1 MRVIDSHQH
10 FWRYA
15 PEEYDWIDESM
26 AKLRADFLP
35 NHLQREMAS
44 AHVDACVAVQA
55 RQTLEETE
63 WLLDLAAASSF
74 IAGIVGWAPIAAPEF
89 PGILSRIGANPK
101 LKGLRHVVQAE
112 ADARFL
118 LQPAFRE
125 GIREITRAGLVYDIL
140 ILPHQLAQTIEFV
153 DEHPRQSFVLDHAAK
168 PPLRSGD
175 LGEWEKGFREL
186 ARRENVCCKLSGLV
200 TEADWTT
207 WKEESL
213 RRVFDVTLEAFT
225 PHRMMAG
232 SDWPVC
238 TVATSYGDWWSLL
251 RRWTAELSA
260 GEQAWVL
267 AGTAERIYQL

>member
-10 FWRYA
+10 FWRYS
-15 PEEYDWIDESM
+15 PEEYEWIDESM

-35 NHLQREMAS
+35 KDLEPEMAS
-44 AHVDACVAVQA
+44 ANVDACVAVQA

-63 WLLDLAAASSF
+63 WLLDLAEGSSF
-74 IAGIVGWAPIAAPEF
+74 IAGIVGWAPIAVRDF
-89 PGILSRIGANPK
+89 SGILSRIGANPN

-125 GIREITRAGLVYDIL
+125 GIRQITRAGLVYDLL
-140 ILPHQLAQTIEFV
+140 ILPHQLPQTIEFV
-153 DEHPRQSFVLDHAAK
+153 DEHPQQSFVLDHAAK

-175 LGEWEKGFREL
+175 LGEWERDFREL

-200 TEADWTT
+200 TEAEWTT
-207 WKEESL
+207 WTEESL
-213 RRVFDVTLEAFT
+213 RRVFDLMLQVFT

-238 TVATSYGDWWSLL
+238 TVASSYGDWWSLL
-251 RRWTAELSA
+251 RRWTAELSTD
-260 GEQAWVL
+260 EQTRVL
-267 AGTAERIYQL
+267 AGTTERIYKL